1 MFLGVYSELSPF
13 KFDDDHDS
21 SLCVI
26 VKPLKKT
33 WKKHRSHMTSHI
45 PKTYDFNSYDSLS

>member
-13 KFDDDHDS
+13 KFDDS